1 LTLGCGRA
9 DCGVRTALILLLTAL
24 FAQAQPIA
32 RTVIAHRGASG
43 HLPEHTLEAVAMA
56 HALGADYIEQ
66 DVVLSRDNVPVV
78 LHDVHLDT
86 VTDVATRFPE
96 RRRADGRWYAL
107 DFDLAELKQLRVT
120 ERFHAKTGKQVFPK
134 RFPIWQSQFQI
145 PTLEEE
151 LELIAGLNHSTGR
164 VAGIYP
170 EIKKPAWHRAQ
181 GHDPSPIVL
190 AVLRKHGY
198 EDKDDACFVQCFE
211 HAEVRRL
218 RHELGWQGR
227 LIQLLGGGGKGEDGT
242 DFQHLRTPA
251 GLAELAKTVD
261 GIGPAI
267 ASVLEGDTP
276 AQRRLTT
283 LVADAHRA
291 GLRVHPYTV
300 RADELP
306 KGVASAEEL
315 MRVLFDEAGVDA
327 VFSDFPGIR

>member
-1 LTLGCGRA
+1 M
-9 DCGVRTALILLLTAL
+9 RTALLLILGSLL
-24 FAQAQPIA
+24 AQAQPA
-32 RTVIAHRGASG
+32 PRTIIAHRGASG
-43 HLPEHTLEAVAMA
+43 HLPEHTLEAVTLA
-56 HALGADYIEQ
+56 HALGAEYIEQ

-86 VTDVATRFPE
+86 VTDVATRFPD
-96 RRRADGRWYAL
+96 RHRADGRWYAL

-120 ERFHAKTGKQVFPK
+120 ERFNAKTGQQIFPK
-134 RFPIWQSQFQI
+134 RFPIWKSHFQI

-164 VAGIYP
+164 NAGIYP
-170 EIKKPAWHRAQ
+170 EIKKPAWHREQ

-198 EDKDDACFVQCFE
+198 KDKNAPCFIQCFE
-211 HAEVRRL
+211 YAEVRRL

-242 DFQHLRTPA
+242 DFQHLRTPE
-251 GLAELAKTVD
+251 GLVELASTVD

-267 ASVLEGDTP
+267 ASVLEGSNP
-276 AQRRLTT
+276 AQRRITS

-291 GLRVHPYTV
+291 GLQVHPYTV

-306 KGVASAEEL
+306 KYVTSAEEL
-315 MRVLFDEAGVDA
+315 MRALFDEAKIDA